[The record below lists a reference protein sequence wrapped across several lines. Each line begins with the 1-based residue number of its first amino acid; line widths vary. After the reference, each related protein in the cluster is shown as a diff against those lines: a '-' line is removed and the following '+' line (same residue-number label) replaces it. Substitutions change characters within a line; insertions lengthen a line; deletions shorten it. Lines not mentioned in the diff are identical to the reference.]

1 MKHAVIFA
9 HPNRRSFTASVA
21 DAYVAAV
28 EAMGQ
33 SAVCRD
39 LYGMNFDPRLSSDEL
54 PFGGTFKPRADV
66 VAERDILKDVDVF
79 VLVYP
84 LWLNAPP
91 AMLKGYLDRV
101 FGYGFAYGNAA
112 EPLLKGRK
120 LISFTSSG
128 APLHWVRQTGDF
140 DALQT
145 LFDRHFASVCGMEFV
160 EHVHA
165 GSIVPGIREDA
176 VLSRLKGVRDFVAN
190 HFGGPK

>member
-28 EAMGQ
+28 EAMGH

-54 PFGGTFKPRADV
+54 PFGGAFKPRADV
-66 VAERDILKDVDVF
+66 VSERGILQDADVF

-101 FGYGFAYGNAA
+101 FGYGFAYGSGA

-120 LISFTSSG
+120 LASFTSSG
-128 APLHWVRQTGDF
+128 APLQWVRQTGDF
-140 DALQT
+140 DSLQT
-145 LFDRHFASVCGMEFV
+145 LFDKHFASVCGMEFV

-176 VLSRLKGVRDFVAN
+176 VLSRLNGVRDFATK